1 MIRPLTQFDFHHS
14 LEDTQGISLVA
25 FTAPGC
31 GACDM
36 LLSALE
42 RFSENRTDV
51 GLFEVNVQQ
60 DTALG
65 QEFDVF
71 HLPALFLYI
80 DGHYHREIRCESL
93 PEKIAE
99 ALDSACRSSAE
110 EAP

>member
-1 MIRPLTQFDFHHS
+1 MIQPLTQFDFHHS
-14 LEDTQGISLVA
+14 LEDTEGISLVV

-31 GACDM
+31 GACRM
-36 LLSALE
+36 LLSALD
-42 RFSENRTDV
+42 RFREDRADI

-60 DTALG
+60 DTALVR
-65 QEFDVF
+65 EFDVF

-99 ALDSACRSSAE
+99 ALEAACRSSAA